1 MMITRIFR
9 ALIGF
14 SLLFCLAVP
23 YGSAGAVEGV
33 TLPYFSDFVTNVA
46 DGQANVVRGVFV
58 PGVLALAVVQ
68 QPDADP
74 GSVSIKAGVATQF
87 SEAARNHVIGL
98 LAHNYLAGAA
108 FTSLKVGREVRIIYG
123 DGRVDY
129 FLVNRL
135 AKFQAPQPND
145 SAGNLIDLSTDIP
158 YSTQDV
164 FTMFYDGDTHV
175 TFQTCIKQDDNS
187 SWGRLFVTAIPVPQ
201 RNFRSFIQFLLLH
214 NWNLIR

>member
-1 MMITRIFR
+1 MMITRIFK

-23 YGSAGAVEGV
+23 YGSVGAAEGAI
-33 TLPYFSDFVTNVA
+33 LPSFSDFVTSVA

-58 PGVLALAVVQ
+58 QGVLALAVVQ

-87 SEAARNHVIGL
+87 NEAARNHVIGL
-98 LAHNYLAGAA
+98 LAHNYLAGAG
-108 FTSLKVGREVRIIYG
+108 FSNLKVGQEVRIIYG

-135 AKFQAPQPND
+135 AKFQILQPND
-145 SAGNLIDLSTDIP
+145 SAGNLIDLSTGIP

-175 TFQTCIKQDDNS
+175 TFQTCIKQGDNS
-187 SWGRLFVTAIPVPQ
+187 SWGRLFVTAVPVPL
-201 RNFRSFIQFLLLH
+201 RNFQSFMQFMLLH
-214 NWNLIR
+214 NWNLIH